1 MSLLAPGEIVDGF
14 GCILYGFGM
23 DLGRFGS
30 LWMDFIWIYMD
41 LDGFG

>member
-1 MSLLAPGEIVDGF
+1 MYLDGIYMDL
-14 GCILYGFGM
+14 GWILYGFGM